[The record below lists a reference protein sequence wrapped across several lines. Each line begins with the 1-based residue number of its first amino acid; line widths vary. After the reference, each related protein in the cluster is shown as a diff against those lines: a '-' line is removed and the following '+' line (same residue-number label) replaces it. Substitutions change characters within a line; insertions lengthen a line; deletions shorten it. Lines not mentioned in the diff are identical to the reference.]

1 MTEKCRHSMFVFGQK
16 LVQKV
21 ANVLT
26 PTNTNHVK
34 KKYQNL
40 CSLFIFFKNLHMYTC
55 INTYIYMYIYS
66 YVWLCFNIFATYE
79 TPIEMKIEILNS
91 YCSTFVYLLVHISF
105 QDLYFL
111 QNYKEEH
118 LHYSLFLLSCCFI
131 LSAKIYSY
139 VEYQISNFVFKMPEN
154 LDLLMW

>member
-40 CSLFIFFKNLHMYTC
+40 CSLFIFFKNLHK
-55 INTYIYMYIYS
+55 YIHIY
-66 YVWLCFNIFATYE
+66 
-79 TPIEMKIEILNS
+79 
-91 YCSTFVYLLVHISF
+91 VHI
-105 QDLYFL
+105 
-111 QNYKEEH
+111 
-118 LHYSLFLLSCCFI
+118 
-131 LSAKIYSY
+131 
-139 VEYQISNFVFKMPEN
+139 FVCVIMF
-154 LDLLMW
+154 